1 MGTTTK
7 IGKME
12 TTLRAALFFNDSH
25 KSIFRFCFISVPEK
39 KGGRGRKKK
48 WGYRTEQHVPEN
60 KKKKPAEMQRAGREL
75 FGFGKFN

>member
-25 KSIFRFCFISVPEK
+25 KSIFRFCFISVSEK
-39 KGGRGRKKK
+39 KGVVGEKKN
-48 WGYRTEQHVPEN
+48 GVTERSNTFQ
-60 KKKKPAEMQRAGREL
+60 KTKKKPAEMQRAGREL